1 MIQAYNSCAYDEEIC
16 CSNEDMDE
24 DYTELYEKD
33 PYSECGIVCVRNES
47 EWPFYL
53 YWTVRK

>member
-33 PYSECGIVCVRNES
+33 PYSECGIVCVRNDS

-53 YWTVRK
+53 Y